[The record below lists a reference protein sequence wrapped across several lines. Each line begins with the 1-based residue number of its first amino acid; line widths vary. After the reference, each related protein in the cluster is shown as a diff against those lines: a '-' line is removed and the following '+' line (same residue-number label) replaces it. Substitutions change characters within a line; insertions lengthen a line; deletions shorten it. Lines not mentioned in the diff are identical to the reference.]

1 MLKASNTRER
11 KRGDSIADQIRR
23 DYRKNKYVLQMA
35 IPVFLYYLIFRYV
48 PMLGIS
54 IAFFDYNI
62 SGGIANSAFV
72 GLKHFKD
79 FLTGFYAVR
88 VIKNTLII
96 SFMQLALAFPFP
108 IIFALLLNEVR
119 ARKLKSMV
127 QTISYLPHFISLVVV
142 CGLIVNFTAEKGVIN
157 DLIVLLGGTRK
168 NLLMEPQY
176 FRWIYVVSGIWQEMG
191 WGAILYLAA
200 LAGIDTSLYEAA
212 TIDGAGRWKQLLA
225 VTLPGIAPTIIVM
238 LILNV
243 GKMMTVGS
251 DKIILLYNP
260 NTYET
265 ADVISSFV
273 YRRGIVEANYSYS
286 TAVNLFNSVINIIL
300 LTVTNYISR
309 RVSETSLW

>member
-1 MLKASNTRER
+1 MFKKAETN
-11 KRGDSIADQIRR
+11 SIAKKRTIADDIRK
-23 DYRKNKYVLQMA
+23 DYKRNKYVIQMA
-35 IPVFLYYLIFRYV
+35 IPVFLYYLIFRYI
-48 PMLGIS
+48 PMCGIS

-62 SGGIANSAFV
+62 AGGFFESSFV

-79 FLTGFYAVR
+79 FLTGFYAAR
-88 VIKNTLII
+88 TIRNTLLI
-96 SFMQLALAFPFP
+96 SLMQLAIGFPIP

-119 ARKLKSMV
+119 SKKFKSTV
-127 QTISYLPHFISLVVV
+127 QTLSYLPHFISLVVV
-142 CGLIVNFTAEKGVIN
+142 CGLIINFTGEKGIIN
-157 DLIVLLGGTRK
+157 DIVELFGGERK

-176 FRWIYVVSGIWQEMG
+176 FRWIYVISGVWQEMG
-191 WGAILYLAA
+191 WGAIIYLAA
-200 LAGIDTSLYEAA
+200 LAGIDPFLYEAA
-212 TIDGAGRWKQLLA
+212 TMDGAGRFKQTLY

-251 DKIILLYNP
+251 DKIILLYNA

-273 YRRGIVEANYSYS
+273 YRRGIVESNYSYS

-300 LTVTNYISR
+300 ITLTNYISR
-309 RVSETSLW
+309 TVSENSLW